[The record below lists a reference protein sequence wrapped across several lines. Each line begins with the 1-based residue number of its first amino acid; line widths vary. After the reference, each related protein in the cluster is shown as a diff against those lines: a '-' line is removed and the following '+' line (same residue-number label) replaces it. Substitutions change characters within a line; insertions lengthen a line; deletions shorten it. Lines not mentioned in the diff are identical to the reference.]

1 MIKTKII
8 KYYRKSNY
16 GVERE
21 FIHPDNKTEATQ
33 IQFLT
38 GKKTIDENV
47 RLQILRL
54 SNSTIDFEEVLAP

>member
-33 IQFLT
+33 LT
-38 GKKTIDENV
+38 KMFVCKFCD
-47 RLQILRL
+47 
-54 SNSTIDFEEVLAP
+54 